1 MSARQMALE
10 ALKGLWIQKPGGG
23 LNGDSMSMHCVDMA
37 QKAIAALEAELAQV
51 VAPVDCQFQGKDGRW
66 NSFLNEQHKA
76 DTIADGTWP
85 IRTLYAA
92 PQAVNA
98 ELLELLEALQ
108 ADAVTYLSDN
118 DCGADWFVNRM
129 LWHLDG
135 PQQRAAQ
142 AALEAEI
149 AHPVAP
155 GTKQLTVQ
163 LHDEQK
169 WTVAEQQQFAEFL
182 KRFPNESSQGI
193 MSLGDAW
200 KHGKACAAP
209 QEPAAPG
216 LVNAEMLDAEPV
228 GLRDAIATAL
238 ASELAHD
245 TYDCTR
251 VWSAWQVGTM
261 GEDDFS
267 PIGDRLDEIVE
278 TVISAIAKAGGAA

>member
-10 ALKGLWIQKPGGG
+10 ALKLLDPQLLFENWE
-23 LNGDSMSMHCVDMA
+23 NGDGDEIHEELRTA
-37 QKAIAALEAELAQV
+37 AAALQAEIAQV

-98 ELLELLEALQ
+98 EL
-108 ADAVTYLSDN
+108 
-118 DCGADWFVNRM
+118 
-129 LWHLDG
+129 
-135 PQQRAAQ
+135 
-142 AALEAEI
+142 
-149 AHPVAP
+149 
-155 GTKQLTVQ
+155 
-163 LHDEQK
+163 
-169 WTVAEQQQFAEFL
+169 
-182 KRFPNESSQGI
+182 
-193 MSLGDAW
+193 
-200 KHGKACAAP
+200 
-209 QEPAAPG
+209 
-216 LVNAEMLDAEPV
+216 LDAEPV